1 MTLLHRLAQAKG
13 PDRELA
19 REVARLVG
27 WHRVEPRHTSNRKG
41 GWIAPED
48 WNGTMSDGSPILD
61 GTHGTTIHRDV
72 PDYTAS
78 LDAVLRLLPEGWGV
92 HMSMCENNTYKHPLV
107 KLWSSYPVNRNVFG
121 EADTLPI
128 ALLIAI
134 LRARGIE

>member
-1 MTLLHRLAQAKG
+1 MTLLHRLAHAKG
-13 PDRELA
+13 PDRELDA
-19 REVARLVG
+19 LVAEALG
-27 WHRVEPRHTSNRKG
+27 LDMPADPVEWP
-41 GWIAPED
+41 AAF
-48 WNGTMSDGSPILD
+48 
-61 GTHGTTIHRDV
+61 
-72 PDYTAS
+72 TAS

-107 KLWSSYPVNRNVFG
+107 KLWRSYPVNRNVFG